1 MVQLIVQS
9 SKYIMIF
16 LFLIYT
22 FLSFSVFRFIGK
34 GKTEGVIY
42 GIQRVLLFL
51 IHGIG
56 YLVLYMTTEN
66 SQIVGFYLMQLILFA
81 AFLFMYHVFYKKAS
95 ELVMNH
101 MCMLLAISFI
111 MLTRLDFD
119 KAFRQ
124 FMFLL
129 AGFVMIMLI
138 PFIMQLGSRFR
149 KMTWFYASIGIL
161 ALLVVLV
168 IGKES
173 DGAKINISI
182 GPVTMQLS
190 EFVKVIFIF
199 FIASMLYHRNDL
211 KQILLTGILSAVFV
225 LILVASKDLG
235 GALLYFFTFLAMVY
249 VASGKW
255 YYFGGGLGV
264 TAVACLLGYQLFP
277 HVQNRVIAWLDPLA
291 VYEKQGY
298 QVSQSLFAIG
308 TGGWFGVG
316 LNQGLPKKIPVVEK
330 DFIFSAIS
338 EEMGAFFAICLILV
352 CISCF
357 LMMFNVAIN
366 MKDSFYKLV
375 AVGLGS
381 IYALQVFL
389 TIGGGIK
396 FIPSTGVTLPLVSYG
411 GSSLLST
418 ILIFGIVQALYVMQP
433 DKASRK
439 GGTKKVD
446 STKSKADP
454 KQRSVTKQK
463 TGTKSKA

>member
-1 MVQLIVQS
+1 MAQLVVQS

-22 FLSFSVFRFIGK
+22 FLSFAVFRFIGK
-34 GKTEGVIY
+34 GKTEKVIY
-42 GIQRVLLFL
+42 GFQRALLFL
-51 IHGIG
+51 IHGMG
-56 YLVLYMTTEN
+56 YLVLYVTTEN
-66 SQIVGFYLMQLILFA
+66 AQIVGFYLMQLILFA
-81 AFLFMYHVFYKKAS
+81 AFIFMYHVFYKRAS
-95 ELVMNH
+95 ELLMNH

-138 PFIMQLGSRFR
+138 PFIMQMGSRFR
-149 KMTWFYASIGIL
+149 NWTWLYGAIGLL
-161 ALLVVLV
+161 ALLVVL
-168 IGKES
+168 IFGKAS
-173 DGAKINISI
+173 DGAKINIKIGSI
-182 GPVTMQLS
+182 AMQPS

-199 FIASMLYHRNDL
+199 FIASMLYHRNDF
-211 KQILLTGILSAVFV
+211 KQIMMTGIFSAIFV
-225 LILVASKDLG
+225 LILVASRDLG
-235 GALLYFFTFLAMVY
+235 GALLYFFTFLTMAY

-255 YYFGGGLGV
+255 YYFAGGLGA
-264 TAVACLLGYQLFP
+264 TAIACLLGYQVFP
-277 HVQNRVIAWLDPLA
+277 HVQNRVIAWLDPLS
-291 VYEKQGY
+291 VFEKQGY

-308 TGGWFGVG
+308 TGGWFGLG

-357 LMMFNVAIN
+357 LMMFNISIN

-433 DKASRK
+433 VKSSQK
-439 GGTKKVD
+439 GGT
-446 STKSKADP
+446 SKIENSGSN
-454 KQRSVTKQK
+454 KNTKQSARQK
-463 TGTKSKA
+463 TK